1 MGGRRR
7 WSSRPLWLLAVAAV
21 SLVVGCAGSPLGA
34 AMASAG
40 PLPVTPGS
48 GPLRPIGSGP
58 SVPQGAQP
66 IGQLPG
72 SSALTVDVVLQPRDP
87 AALATFATE
96 VSTPGSSLFRHF
108 LAPGQFA
115 SVFGPTGSTLGAV
128 EASLRAAGLQP
139 GPVSANHLSIP
150 VHATA
155 AQLSQAFSTGFRT
168 YALPDG
174 REVYSNT
181 RVPSL
186 PSSVAPLV
194 QAIVGLDDV
203 SLARPADVP
212 QSATAPGVPNTAGG
226 GLAPQVAPQ
235 VVTGG
240 PQPCSAAVNAS
251 SGTGAYTADQ
261 LASAYQF
268 SSRYAAGDE
277 GAGQSIAL
285 FELAPNSTSDVAA
298 YQSCFGTSA
307 SVSYTNVDGGS
318 GALSADSIEPTLD
331 IEDAIG
337 LAPKA
342 SVDVYDG
349 PNTGQGLYDTY
360 SAIFNNDTS
369 QVVSTS
375 WGECESSLGSS
386 LAASENT
393 LFQQAASQGQS
404 VLAAAGDDGSEAC
417 HGQTG
422 STALAVLDPAS
433 QPYVTGV
440 GGTTM
445 NALGPPPSQVVWD
458 TPGNGVDAGG
468 GGGVSTFWSMPAYQ
482 SSTPATVHV
491 VNSNS
496 SAVPCGAAAGSYCRE
511 VPDVS
516 ADANPSTGYV
526 IYYSGSWEA
535 VGGTSAAAPLW
546 AALVALTNADTS
558 CGGKPV
564 GFANPSLY
572 AIAGGS
578 SYSQAFQDITSG
590 NNDATGTNN
599 GLYPAGPAYD
609 MASGLG
615 TPDAAGLSP
624 LLCAV
629 AAGTTVPGAPTNV
642 TATGANAS
650 ADLTWTAPSA
660 NGGAAITGYV
670 VTPYVGTT
678 AESPRTFTS
687 TSTTE
692 TVGSL
697 TNGVTYTFTVAALN
711 SVGSSVASAASN
723 AVTPVT
729 VPGQVTGLAVSAVT
743 STSVALTWTAP
754 SANGGAAITSYTVT
768 VSPSGSYTGT
778 TVTGASGA
786 APATATTVG
795 GLTDGV
801 TYTFTVTATNAAGTG
816 PSSSGVSATPATV
829 PGAPT
834 AKSSVR
840 GLLVT
845 VSDPFASLRSVYGIR
860 FVTSG
865 SGSMGPGATILLD
878 PLSGSVFPTGP
889 QDYGISVSGRS
900 VSVEAVSV
908 MPEGVVLTLGGP
920 AIADN
925 ATVTITVTGVVNPDR
940 GHQAARLEVA
950 TSSDT
955 QAVTAQFAIF
965 GPGYLKGYWMVAS
978 DGGVFAFGDAGFY
991 GSTGS
996 LVLNSPIVGMATT
1009 PDGRGYWLVAAD
1021 GGLFAFGDAGFYGS
1035 LGGVRLN
1042 RPIVGMAATPDG
1054 KGYWMVASDGGVFAF
1069 GDAGFYGS
1077 TGSLVLNRPIEG
1089 IAATPDGRGYWM
1101 VASDGGVFAFGDAGF
1116 YGSTGS
1122 LVLNR
1127 PIVGLG
1133 TDFRSGGYRLV
1144 AADGG
1149 VFSFDAPFYGSLG
1162 GLPLNRPIVGTAS

>member
-729 VPGQVTGLAVSAVT
+729 VPGQVTGLAV
-743 STSVALTWTAP
+743 
-754 SANGGAAITSYTVT
+754 
-768 VSPSGSYTGT
+768 
-778 TVTGASGA
+778 
-786 APATATTVG
+786 
-795 GLTDGV
+795 
-801 TYTFTVTATNAAGTG
+801 
-816 PSSSGVSATPATV
+816 
-829 PGAPT
+829 
-834 AKSSVR
+834 
-840 GLLVT
+840 T

-920 AIADN
+920 AIGDN
-925 ATVTITVTGVVNPDR
+925 ATVSITVTGVVNPDR

-1089 IAATPDGRGYWM
+1089 IGATPDGKGYWM